1 MIYILCCIIT
11 DFEFVRLIV
20 REFLLYLIGFRTADA
35 MRNNIQWLC
44 EGGGEFE
51 YVIERN
57 KDISCNVAIK
67 YLNHLYETIY

>member
-1 MIYILCCIIT
+1 MKYILCCIIT

-20 REFLLYLIGFRTADA
+20 REFLLYLIGFRTASG
-35 MRNNIQWLC
+35 MHNNIQWFC

-51 YVIERN
+51 YVIEHN
-57 KDISCNVAIK
+57 KDISCDVAIK